1 MRSEWRP
8 TLSLNASKKTEMSC
22 STRSIGREH
31 GCNAGGARGQRGG
44 RVLTVE
50 ERGKVAAKELVLCVT
65 EYVVYCS
72 VAMENCTLLGE
83 DEDGDVDELGNDGI
97 GPALLA
103 GELEWLLLGGSR
115 VLGWLLVLVLV
126 LVGLVAGKSRGGV
139 VDRDWVLH

>member
-1 MRSEWRP
+1 M
-8 TLSLNASKKTEMSC
+8 
-22 STRSIGREH
+22 
-31 GCNAGGARGQRGG
+31 
-44 RVLTVE
+44 E

-72 VAMENCTLLGE
+72 VAMEDCTLLGE

-115 VLGWLLVLVLV
+115 VVSWLLELVVLVT
-126 LVGLVAGKSRGGV
+126 GESRGGV